1 MPCRRWLKCPHSP
14 GLRTLDE
21 FMTQSER
28 RAQMTAELVE
38 RTGIDEDMI
47 DRLVH
52 AFYDRVRKDELLGPI
67 FDQRI
72 ADWDLHLQR
81 MCAFWSSVALM
92 SGRYHGQPT
101 AKHLP
106 LPVDRRH
113 FDRWLQ
119 LFRETAIVVCPSIAA
134 AHLIERAERIAE
146 SLELGIAGKNGIL
159 LIKGQRLGRPDE
171 EVYLPRK

>member
-1 MPCRRWLKCPHSP
+1 
-14 GLRTLDE
+14 
-21 FMTQSER
+21 MTQSER
-28 RAQMTAELVE
+28 RAQITAEIVE

-47 DRLVH
+47 ERLVH
-52 AFYDRVRKDELLGPI
+52 AFYDRVRQDALLGPI

-72 ADWDLHLQR
+72 ADWDDHLKR

-119 LFRETAIVVCPSIAA
+119 LFRETAVDACPSSAA
-134 AHLIERAERIAE
+134 EHFIERAERIAE
-146 SLELGIAGKNGIL
+146 SLELAIAGKNSIL
-159 LIKGQRLGRPDE
+159 LMKGQRLGRPDH
-171 EVYLPRK
+171 EVYLPE